1 MFKIGANM
9 TMPDVAINATGT
21 LEGLFDILNAN
32 GRGITEA
39 PYVGDSYVIPEG
51 VATDTRQLAYL
62 QSNNISCGTG
72 DDPNLYAGISY
83 WKVAIDFKVS

>member
-9 TMPDVAINATGT
+9 TMADVAINATGT

-39 PYVGDSYVIPEG
+39 DH
-51 VATDTRQLAYL
+51 L
-62 QSNNISCGTG
+62 
-72 DDPNLYAGISY
+72 
-83 WKVAIDFKVS
+83 